1 MIFKKRRRK
10 KETGESAFDRTL
22 REIKAIDDWDDR
34 KKIEHY
40 ILDSCEQIVSLT
52 KEIEGEKA
60 QIRIMDSYLEDTE
73 KISALPPEKR
83 KELSDTASKVVSLER
98 SRSEYQKSEKK
109 ISDADFLMMQ
119 ENEEIMPD
127 AILRMQDNEKYY
139 DKIRREMAA
148 LEGEKAEYEY
158 ELDEN
163 READGQLKKLSIF
176 VLVAFAIVFS
186 VIIFIDQTTR
196 FDASFFFLIFLFL
209 GAVIGIAIFLRQS
222 SLQKE
227 RRKLIRQLNQSI
239 SLLNVIRVKYAS
251 IVKAVES
258 QKERY
263 NAKTAYEL
271 NIRWERYLEA
281 VREKNQY
288 LSDNDD
294 LEYYS
299 KKLMRLL
306 SPLKLYDRRIWL
318 SVPGALIKQSAMEN
332 VKKNLLARRSKIVD
346 AVNQNRESVLSERD
360 EINRLMKEHD
370 YYVPEILEII
380 TSVDRLCGMNTTKAK
395 KG

>member
-1 MIFKKRRRK
+1 MIFKRKRKK
-10 KETGESAFDRTL
+10 KETGEGAFERTL

-98 SRSEYQKSEKK
+98 SRSQYQKSERK
-109 ISDADFLMMQ
+109 ISDADFFMMQ
-119 ENEEIMPD
+119 ENEETMPET
-127 AILRMQDNEKYY
+127 ILRMQDNEKYY

-148 LEGEKAEYEY
+148 LEGEKAEFEY
-158 ELDEN
+158 ELEEN
-163 READGQLKKLSIF
+163 RDLDRQLKKLSIF
-176 VLVAFAIVFS
+176 VLVLFAILFA

-196 FDASFFFLIFLFL
+196 YDASAFFLIFLFL

-227 RRKLIRQLNQSI
+227 RRKLIRQTNQMI
-239 SLLNVIRVKYAS
+239 SLLNGVRVKYAS
-251 IVKAVES
+251 IVKAVEF
-258 QKERY
+258 QKDRY
-263 NAKTAYEL
+263 NVKTSYEL

-281 VREKNQY
+281 VRQKNQY

-318 SVPGALIKQSAMEN
+318 SVPGALIRQSAMEN
-332 VKKNLLARRSKIVD
+332 VRKNLLARRSKIVS
-346 AVNQNRESVLSERD
+346 AVNLNRDSVLSERD

-380 TSVDRLCGMNTTKAK
+380 ASVDRLCGMNVKKAQ

>member
-1 MIFKKRRRK
+1 MIFRKRK
-10 KETGESAFDRTL
+10 KKKEAGEGAFERTL
-22 REIKAIDDWDDR
+22 REIKAIDDWGDR
-34 KKIEHY
+34 NKIEQY

-60 QIRIMDSYLEDTE
+60 QIRIMDSYLEDTD
-73 KISALPPEKR
+73 KISSLPPEKR
-83 KELSDTASKVVSLER
+83 KELSETASKIVALER

-119 ENEEIMPD
+119 ENEESVPEM
-127 AILRMQDNEKYY
+127 ILRMQDNEKYY

-158 ELDEN
+158 ELEDN
-163 READGQLKKLSIF
+163 RDFDRKLKKLSVF
-176 VLVAFAIVFS
+176 VLIVFAIVFTA
-186 VIIFIDQTTR
+186 IIVIDQTTR
-196 FDASFFFLIFLFL
+196 FDASAFFLIFLFL

-227 RRKLIRQLNQSI
+227 RRKLIRQLNQTI
-239 SLLNVIRVKYAS
+239 SLLNVVRVKYAS

-263 NAKTAYEL
+263 NVKTAYEL
-271 NIRWERYLEA
+271 NGRWERYLEA

-299 KKLMRLL
+299 NKLMRLL

-332 VKKNLLARRSKIVD
+332 VKKNLWARRSKIVS
-346 AVNQNRESVLSERD
+346 AVNLNRESVLSERD

-380 TSVDRLCGMNTTKAK
+380 TSVDKLCGVNTSNAK

>member
-83 KELSDTASKVVSLER
+83 QELSDTASKVVSLER

-196 FDASFFFLIFLFL
+196 FDASFFFLIFLLL

-318 SVPGALIKQSAMEN
+318 SVPGALIKQRCEEEPSC
-332 VKKNLLARRSKIVD
+332 KTLKDRGRSK
-346 AVNQNRESVLSERD
+346 
-360 EINRLMKEHD
+360 
-370 YYVPEILEII
+370 PEPRIRIK
-380 TSVDRLCGMNTTKAK
+380 RA
-395 KG
+395 

>member
-1 MIFKKRRRK
+1 MIFRKRK
-10 KETGESAFDRTL
+10 KKKEAGEGAFERTL
-22 REIKAIDDWDDR
+22 REIKAIDDWGDR
-34 KKIEHY
+34 NKIEQY

-60 QIRIMDSYLEDTE
+60 QIRIMDSYLEDTD
-73 KISALPPEKR
+73 KISSLPPEKR
-83 KELSDTASKVVSLER
+83 KELSETASKIVALER

-109 ISDADFLMMQ
+109 ISDA
-119 ENEEIMPD
+119 E
-127 AILRMQDNEKYY
+127 YY

-158 ELDEN
+158 ELEDN
-163 READGQLKKLSIF
+163 RNFDRKLKKLSVF
-176 VLVAFAIVFS
+176 VLIVFAIVFTA
-186 VIIFIDQTTR
+186 IIVIDQTTR
-196 FDASFFFLIFLFL
+196 FDASAFFLIFLFL

-227 RRKLIRQLNQSI
+227 RRKLIRQLNQTI
-239 SLLNVIRVKYAS
+239 SLLNVVRVKYAS

-263 NAKTAYEL
+263 NVKTAYEL
-271 NIRWERYLEA
+271 NGRWERYLEA

-299 KKLMRLL
+299 NKLMRLL

-332 VKKNLLARRSKIVD
+332 VKKNLWARRSKIVN
-346 AVNQNRESVLSERD
+346 AVNLNRESVLSERD

-380 TSVDRLCGMNTTKAK
+380 TSVDKLCGVKTSNAK

>member
-1 MIFKKRRRK
+1 MIFRKRK
-10 KETGESAFDRTL
+10 KKKEAGEGAFERTL
-22 REIKAIDDWDDR
+22 REIKAIDDWGDR
-34 KKIEHY
+34 NKIEQY

-60 QIRIMDSYLEDTE
+60 QIRIMDSYLEDTD
-73 KISALPPEKR
+73 KISSLPPEKR
-83 KELSDTASKVVSLER
+83 KELSETASKIVALER

-119 ENEEIMPD
+119 ENEESVPEM
-127 AILRMQDNEKYY
+127 ILRMQDNEKYY

-158 ELDEN
+158 ELEDN
-163 READGQLKKLSIF
+163 RNFDRKLKKLSVF
-176 VLVAFAIVFS
+176 VLIVFAIVFTA
-186 VIIFIDQTTR
+186 IIVIDQTTR
-196 FDASFFFLIFLFL
+196 FDASAFFLIFLFL

-227 RRKLIRQLNQSI
+227 RRKLIRQLNQTI
-239 SLLNVIRVKYAS
+239 SLLNVVRVKYAS

-263 NAKTAYEL
+263 NVKTAYEL
-271 NIRWERYLEA
+271 NGRWERYLEA

-299 KKLMRLL
+299 NKLMRLL

-332 VKKNLLARRSKIVD
+332 VKKNLWARQR
-346 AVNQNRESVLSERD
+346 
-360 EINRLMKEHD
+360 
-370 YYVPEILEII
+370 
-380 TSVDRLCGMNTTKAK
+380 
-395 KG
+395 

>member
-1 MIFKKRRRK
+1 MIFGKRKRK
-10 KETGESAFDRTL
+10 KETADGAFERTL

-60 QIRIMDSYLEDTE
+60 QVRIMDSYLEDTE

-83 KELSDTASKVVSLER
+83 KELSETASKVVALER
-98 SRSEYQKSEKK
+98 SRSEYQRSERK

-119 ENEEIMPD
+119 ENEETMPET
-127 AILRMQDNEKYY
+127 ILRMQDNEKYY

-148 LEGEKAEYEY
+148 LEGEKAECEY
-158 ELDEN
+158 ELEEN
-163 READGQLKKLSIF
+163 RAFDTKLKKLSVF
-176 VLVAFAIVFS
+176 VLIVFAIVFFT
-186 VIIFIDQTTR
+186 IIYIDQTTR
-196 FDASFFFLIFLFL
+196 YDASAFFLIFLLL
-209 GAVIGIAIFLRQS
+209 GAVIGLAIFLRQS

-227 RRKLIRQLNQSI
+227 RRKLIRKKNQMV
-239 SLLNVIRVKYAS
+239 SLLNVVRVKYAS
-251 IVKAVES
+251 IVKAVDS

-263 NAKTAYEL
+263 NVKTAYEL
-271 NIRWERYLEA
+271 NGRWERYLEA

-318 SVPGALIKQSAMEN
+318 SVPGALIRESAMEN
-332 VKKNLLARRSKIVD
+332 VKRNLLSRRSKIVS
-346 AVNQNRESVLSERD
+346 AVNLNRESVLSERD
-360 EINRLMKEHD
+360 EINRLMREHD

-380 TSVDRLCGMNTTKAK
+380 TSVDKLCGVKDPKVK

>member
-1 MIFKKRRRK
+1 MIFKRKRKK
-10 KETGESAFDRTL
+10 KETGEGAFERTL

-98 SRSEYQKSEKK
+98 SRSQYQKSERK
-109 ISDADFLMMQ
+109 ISDADFFMMQ
-119 ENEEIMPD
+119 ENEETMPET
-127 AILRMQDNEKYY
+127 ILRMQDNEKYY

-148 LEGEKAEYEY
+148 LEGEKAEFEY
-158 ELDEN
+158 ELEEN
-163 READGQLKKLSIF
+163 RDLDRQLKKLSIF
-176 VLVAFAIVFS
+176 VLVLFAILFA

-196 FDASFFFLIFLFL
+196 FDASAFFLIFLFL

-227 RRKLIRQLNQSI
+227 RRKLIRQTNQMI
-239 SLLNVIRVKYAS
+239 SLLNGVRVKYAS
-251 IVKAVES
+251 IVKAVEF
-258 QKERY
+258 QKDRY
-263 NAKTAYEL
+263 NVKTSYEL

-281 VREKNQY
+281 VRQKNQY

-318 SVPGALIKQSAMEN
+318 SVPGALIRQSAMEN
-332 VKKNLLARRSKIVD
+332 VRKNLLARRSKIVS
-346 AVNQNRESVLSERD
+346 AVNLNRDSVLSERD

-380 TSVDRLCGMNTTKAK
+380 ASVDRLCGMNVKKAQ